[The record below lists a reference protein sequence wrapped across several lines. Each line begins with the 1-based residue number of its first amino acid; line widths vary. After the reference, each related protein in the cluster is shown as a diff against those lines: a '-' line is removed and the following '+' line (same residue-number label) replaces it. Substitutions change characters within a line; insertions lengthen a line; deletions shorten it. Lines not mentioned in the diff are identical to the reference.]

1 MINKVYRCSTDVVL
15 AGRIR
20 FFTGDDVL
28 VLAEDK
34 DSFNIPVFIIKHKE
48 KTFSTHKCFFFKYFY
63 FLTRGNAKKIE
74 RT

>member
-20 FFTGDDVL
+20 FITGDDVL

-48 KTFSTHKCFFFKYFY
+48 KPFHMSSNVFSLNTFI
-63 FLTRGNAKKIE
+63 FLNQIIE
-74 RT
+74 RTVK

>member
-1 MINKVYRCSTDVVL
+1 MINKVYRCGTDVVL

-20 FFTGDDVL
+20 FITGDDVL

-34 DSFNIPVFIIKHKE
+34 DSFNIPVLIIKQKE
-48 KTFSTHKCFFFKYFY
+48 KTFSVHKCFFFKYFY
-63 FLTRGNAKKIE
+63 FLKNIKNTE

>member
-20 FFTGDDVL
+20 FITGDDVL

-34 DSFNIPVFIIKHKE
+34 DSFNIPVLINQ
-48 KTFSTHKCFFFKYFY
+48 T
-63 FLTRGNAKKIE
+63 
-74 RT
+74 

>member
-20 FFTGDDVL
+20 FITGDDVL

-34 DSFNIPVFIIKHKE
+34 DSFNIPVLIIKHKE
-48 KTFSTHKCFFFKYFY
+48 KTFSAHQMFFLQILLFS
-63 FLTRGNAKKIE
+63 
-74 RT
+74 

>member
-48 KTFSTHKCFFFKYFY
+48 KTFHMSSKVFSSNTFI
-63 FLTRGNAKKIE
+63 FLNQI
-74 RT
+74 

>member
-15 AGRIR
+15 AGRNR

-28 VLAEDK
+28 VIAEDK

-48 KTFSTHKCFFFKYFY
+48 KTFSCHQRFFYKYFY
-63 FLTRGNAKKIE
+63 FLKSIE
-74 RT
+74 RTVK